1 MSIMFVQALPGGGK
15 SYYAMRQLC
24 EELRSGK
31 RHIVT
36 NLPYHEEPLID
47 WCHKNC
53 EEGGDAIKRIHRL
66 EPHQVL
72 NFWLWYGKDQK
83 IQSRHTLKGEDGA
96 NVEQPCFNERFAWK
110 EKHPGVLYIIDE
122 VHIYFG
128 ARAWQKT
135 GTDCTSYLSLHRK
148 LGDDVILISQHKD
161 QVDKAL
167 RRLTQDWVKLVN
179 LHKTKFM
186 GFTIPKTVRR
196 SLYADEA
203 MQNQIEAGFFRF
215 DFEQYGVL
223 YDTNSGV
230 GISGRLETKEKTGGG
245 RHPLWGIV
253 YAVLFVLAA
262 FVIPKMALAGLGK
275 WSKSIVGSYSSTVTN
290 GVSGIV
296 SPVATN
302 GLLSGS
308 ANKTSPPLTNVP
320 TVTIAKTN
328 YLPVPYVEFQ
338 KTNTVKIVR
347 RDIVGAYRKYWL
359 SDGTVLRQGDPDTLF
374 AGDDYV
380 IVRGGKTYY
389 AK

>member
-24 EELRSGK
+24 EELRVGN

-36 NLPYHEEPLID
+36 NLPYKEPELID

-53 EEGGDAIKRIHRL
+53 DEGGDAIKRIHRL

-72 NFWLWYGKDQK
+72 NFWLWYGKDHK
-83 IQSRHTLKGEDGA
+83 IQNRHALKGEDGG
-96 NVEQPCFNERFAWK
+96 NVEQPCFTERYAWDQN
-110 EKHPGVLYIIDE
+110 HPGVLYIIDE

-167 RRLTQDWVKLVN
+167 RRLTQEWVKLVN

-196 SLYADEA
+196 TLYADET

-215 DFEQYGVL
+215 DFAQYGVL
-223 YDTNSGV
+223 YDTNAGV

-245 RHPLWGIV
+245 RHPAWGIV
-253 YAVLFVLAA
+253 YAVLFILAA

-275 WSKSIVGSYSSTVTN
+275 WSKSIVGGYTTAVTN
-290 GVSGIV
+290 STGGLVSGSV
-296 SPVATN
+296 TNSSPPAAAATN
-302 GLLSGS
+302 S
-308 ANKTSPPLTNVP
+308 VP
-320 TVTIAKTN
+320 TIYVAKTN
-328 YLPVPYVEFQ
+328 YAPVPYLEFA
-338 KTNTVKIVR
+338 KTNTVTIVR
-347 RDIVGAYRKYWL
+347 RDIVGPYRKYWL
-359 SDGTVLRQGDPDTLF
+359 SDGRILRQGDPDTLY

-380 IVRGGKTYY
+380 IVRGGKTYWS
-389 AK
+389 K